1 MWKVSWSHPSFGS
14 LLASCGFDKKINI
27 WKESS
32 PNKWD
37 KIYEYNEH
45 KNSVNTI
52 CFAPFEYG
60 LILLGGSSD
69 GNISIHEYKN
79 EVWSAFQF
87 SGHGFGVNSLSWA
100 PPLNVSLQESTLG
113 FSSDKPLIRFGSGG
127 MDNIIR
133 IWHSKDNTI
142 KSCFASAN
150 LEGHEDFV
158 RTVAWRPKSN
168 SGFDTVASGGD
179 VCLFLTFLG
188 LRCLSLDWLTK
199 HQH

>member
-1 MWKVSWSHPSFGS
+1 MWKVSWSHPGFGS
-14 LLASCGFDKKINI
+14 LLASCGFDKKIII

-79 EVWSAFQF
+79 EVWTGFQF
-87 SGHGFGVNSLSWA
+87 FGHGFGVNSLSWA
-100 PPLNVSLQESTLG
+100 PPLNASPQENTLG
-113 FSSDKPLIRFGSGG
+113 ISSDKPLIRFVSCG
-127 MDNIIR
+127 MDNFIR
-133 IWHSKDNTI
+133 IWHCPNNMV
-142 KSCFASAN
+142 KSCFAAVN
-150 LEGHEDFV
+150 LGGQEDCV
-158 RTVAWRPKSN
+158 RTVAWRPN
-168 SGFDTVASGGD
+168 LNYALDTIASGGD
-179 VCLFLTFLG
+179 VFVFLT
-188 LRCLSLDWLTK
+188 
-199 HQH
+199 